1 MKKYDIHQKEH
12 EGWKWCHGRKKIF
25 WDCKL
30 KLRTFLW
37 GHGEHE
43 WPLGATVYQPEIF

>member
-1 MKKYDIHQKEH
+1 MIYTKKNMKDEN
-12 EGWKWCHGRKKIF
+12 GATVGKKIF